1 VGNIFGGAMSME
13 VCSYCGNMVDTDKH
27 LDGEYV
33 QLLYVCEWCCERQDA
48 EEYLNS
54 MRQVAHEG
62 TRP

>member
-1 VGNIFGGAMSME
+1 MSME